1 MSKINY
7 YPGHMAKTKRQIKE
21 RLKVIDIVIELV
33 DARSPKAS
41 MNPELDGIIGN
52 KPKLVLFNKS
62 DLADQKGI
70 EAWSEYFNN
79 QDIHTLKI
87 NALSGRNINKIVPLS
102 REILYE
108 QFEKEKKKGRKKR
121 PIRAL
126 IVGIPNVGKST
137 LINRLVEKKAVK
149 VGDTPGIT
157 RHLQVIRIHDDMEL
171 LDTPGILWPDL
182 DDQSVAFRL
191 ALIGT
196 IKDHLVPKD
205 DIVIFGFDILRK
217 YYKKAF
223 ESRYDMTIE
232 SGDEALDI
240 FEKIAQRRGALTK
253 GGIVDY
259 ERVID
264 LFLYDLRHQQFGPI
278 MLEWPEN

>member
-21 RLKVIDIVIELV
+21 RLQVIDIVIELV
-33 DARSPKAS
+33 DARAPKAS
-41 MNPELDGIIGN
+41 MNPELSDIIGS

-62 DLADQKGI
+62 DLADAKGL
-70 EAWSEYFNN
+70 EAWSHYFYGK
-79 QDIHTLKI
+79 DIHSLQI
-87 NALSGRNINKIVPLS
+87 NALSGRNINKIVPLC
-102 REILYE
+102 REILQE
-108 QFEKEKKKGRKKR
+108 QFEKEIKKGRRKR

-157 RHLQVIRIHDDMEL
+157 RHLQTIRIHDDMEL
-171 LDTPGILWPDL
+171 LDTPGILWPNL
-182 DDQSVAFRL
+182 DDQEAAFKL

-205 DIVIFGFDILRK
+205 EIVIFGFNILRQ
-217 YYKKAF
+217 YYKKSF
-223 ESRYDMTIE
+223 ETRYDMTIE
-232 SGDEALDI
+232 PDDEALDI
-240 FEKIAQRRGALTK
+240 FEKIAKRRGALTR

-259 ERVID
+259 DRVID
-264 LFLYDLRHQQFGPI
+264 LFLYDLRHQQFGSI
-278 MLEWPEN
+278 MLEWPE